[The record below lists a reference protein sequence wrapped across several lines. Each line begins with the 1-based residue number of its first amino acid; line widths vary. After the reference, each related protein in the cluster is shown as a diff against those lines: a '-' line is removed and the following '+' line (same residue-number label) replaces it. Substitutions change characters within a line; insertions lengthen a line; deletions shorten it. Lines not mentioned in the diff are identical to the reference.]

1 MSSARPSK
9 SRVGEPAP
17 ALIRQGIY
25 TTLGA
30 LLLAGAGTGV
40 LLLLRPV
47 RPAKSAGCGCGCG
60 GSKSGA
66 QGASLTAQG
75 QVYG

>member
-1 MSSARPSK
+1 M
-9 SRVGEPAP
+9 GEPAP

-47 RPAKSAGCGCGCG
+47 RPAKSGDCGCGCG
-60 GSKSGA
+60 GSKSA
-66 QGASLTAQG
+66 VQASSATA